1 MIPWILYFIEIYYYR
16 ISVVE
21 KYGVSEQY
29 YNHINKNLFESIN
42 IKELLLFF
50 IFIIFVQFEK
60 VYVLKILFIFFY
72 IYLLFDFFMTL
83 AEKCKRIKY
92 KFIMVQTIILC
103 VMLIGTYVAFNN
115 LYLTYI
121 LMFISSILSSFIV
134 YVFALVNNKII
145 KQ

>member
-1 MIPWILYFIEIYYYR
+1 MSKLLTIFTMIPWILYFIEIYYYR

-103 VMLIGTYVAFNN
+103 VMLKESLQIAGTGM
-115 LYLTYI
+115 I
-121 LMFISSILSSFIV
+121 L
-134 YVFALVNNKII
+134 ADRNHPKIFL
-145 KQ
+145 